1 MWARR
6 LAGIAI
12 TSLSVL
18 VVGAC
23 SPSPDGARH
32 TVTDYRANAA
42 LRRQVLETCSN
53 DPGSLGKTPDCVN
66 ALEASRLEDGTSLRD
81 LPPIRLPDNG
91 KPYAKDRQ
99 GR

>member
-1 MWARR
+1 MCARR
-6 LAGIAI
+6 LTVIAI

-18 VVGAC
+18 AMGAC
-23 SPSPDGARH
+23 SPSPDVARH
-32 TVTDYRANAA
+32 TVADYRGSAA
-42 LRRQVLETCSN
+42 LRRQALEACSN

-66 ALEASRLEDGTSLRD
+66 ALEASRLEDDQSLRY